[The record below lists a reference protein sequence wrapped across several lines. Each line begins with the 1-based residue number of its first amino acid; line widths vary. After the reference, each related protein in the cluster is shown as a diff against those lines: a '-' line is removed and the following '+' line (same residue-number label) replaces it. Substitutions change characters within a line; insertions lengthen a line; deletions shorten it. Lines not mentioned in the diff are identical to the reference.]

1 MENAIGKSAVTAVLL
16 VTVGAL
22 FSPCHSPTTPTT
34 MSSVTVTGT
43 VPAVGQMSQ
52 LAAKATLSNGTSQ
65 DVTTQATWSSS
76 NTAVATV
83 TAGGLLKVLQ
93 LGGAD
98 DQCDADAILEYGLVV
113 EVDTSGVH
121 RRDGYDSFFQSRIM
135 R

>member
-1 MENAIGKSAVTAVLL
+1 
-16 VTVGAL
+16 
-22 FSPCHSPTTPTT
+22 

-98 DQCDADAILEYGLVV
+98 SQCDADAILEYGLVV